1 MVGYVRILLDK
12 KQIYDIRE
20 NEQFHVSGKK
30 MLSLPFRKRNILG
43 VSRKL
48 WEKIDESYQKDKDL
62 EKSPSILVSELRAKY
77 PTQFRNR
84 NHLFGFI
91 ETILIEKRFEA
102 LVAYVKETQKF
113 ALCPKRIERYLFAIP
128 LAFKTAQQIS
138 QIQENV
144 DENNTTRVD
153 ELYFLLRTNYL
164 ERFNSDI
171 ELLIN
176 SVKLAMETDHYFEN
190 LYANCFALS
199 SESLNENDESDKN
212 KEGFNEPVPKKSTY
226 FSLEEYQEL
235 WLDMQEHLNCSQG
248 YLMTLGNHQNSEQFD
263 QYFTAEQNIILKDK
277 FVYRLCLNRNKY
289 ELFLCN
295 IELRRLEEDET
306 VKKHIS
312 LQRKIEILQT
322 DIVKTALS

>member
-1 MVGYVRILLDK
+1 MVGYAKILLDK

-20 NEQFHVSGKK
+20 NEHFHVSGKK
-30 MLSLPFRKRNILG
+30 MLSLPFRKKNILG
-43 VSRKL
+43 VSPKL
-48 WEKIDESYQKDKDL
+48 WEEIEKSYQHDEDL
-62 EKSPSILVSELRAKY
+62 EKSPNILVSELRAKY
-77 PTQFRNR
+77 PTQFLNR

-102 LVAYVKETQKF
+102 LVAYVLETQKF
-113 ALCPKRIERYLFAIP
+113 ANCPKRIERYLFAIP

-171 ELLIN
+171 ELLIR
-176 SVKLAMETDHYFEN
+176 SVKLAMETDHDFGN
-190 LYANCFALS
+190 LYANSFALF
-199 SESLNENDESDKN
+199 SESLNEDSENDKFEV
-212 KEGFNEPVPKKSTY
+212 GFNEQRPKKSKY

-235 WLDMQEHLNCSQG
+235 WLDMHEHLNCSLG
-248 YLMTLGNHQNSEQFD
+248 YLLTLESHQYSEQFD
-263 QYFTAEQNIILKDK
+263 QYFTAEQNIILKNK
-277 FVYRLCLNRNKY
+277 FVHRLCLNRNRY
-289 ELFLCN
+289 ELFLSN
-295 IELRRLEEDET
+295 IELRRLEEDGT